1 MRLAGIVM
9 TIMGLI
15 ALVFTVI
22 GVFTANKGMGA
33 GVGDIIFFKNSWFP
47 IMFIFWFSAGISI
60 LLTFPANEEPRREHR
75 THR

>member
-22 GVFTANKGMGA
+22 GVFTASKGWGA
-33 GVGDIIFFKNSWFP
+33 GVGDLIFFQNSWFP
-47 IMFIFWFSAGISI
+47 IMFIFWFGAGVS
-60 LLTFPANEEPRREHR
+60 LLLSFPANEDRRHPNHNR
-75 THR
+75 

>member
-22 GVFTANKGMGA
+22 GLFTSAKGLDGPL
-33 GVGDIIFFKNSWFP
+33 FFADSWFP
-47 IMFIFWFSAGISI
+47 IMFIFWFGAGVS
-60 LLTFPANEEPRREHR
+60 LLLSYPAGEERRQHHR
-75 THR
+75 HNR